1 MKKIVLS
8 LLFLVALPTAALSL
22 DNQTQEIL
30 EKRTCQYLKSG
41 WTLGETARAIRYAVE
56 QNSSS
61 RSEYELV
68 NILRDRLNDQ
78 NLCQLYELG
87 NCQELIN
94 ILRKRLNDELTK
106 EILVNSKKRCPEF
119 FPRN

>member
-1 MKKIVLS
+1 MRKIILS
-8 LLFLVALPTAALSL
+8 LLFLGMMPTVALSL

-41 WTLGETARAIRYAVE
+41 LTLGETTSAIRYAVG

-61 RSEYELV
+61 RSQYEP
-68 NILRDRLNDQ
+68 
-78 NLCQLYELG
+78 
-87 NCQELIN
+87 IN
-94 ILRKRLNDELTK
+94 IWRDYFIDERTRK
-106 EILVNSKKRCPEF
+106 IFVNAEKRCPEF

>member
-1 MKKIVLS
+1 MKAIVLS
-8 LLFLVALPTAALSL
+8 LIIVLSPTVALSL
-22 DNQTQEIL
+22 DAQTQEIL

-61 RSEYELV
+61 RTQYE
-68 NILRDRLNDQ
+68 
-78 NLCQLYELG
+78 E
-87 NCQELIN
+87 IN
-94 ILRKRLNDELTK
+94 IWRDYLNNERTR
-106 EILVNSKKRCPEF
+106 EILANAKKKCPEF